1 MRLTI
6 RRLTLVKNY
15 FLFLRIPCQQ
25 EIIFVRFGTS
35 RNRLTSLEQT
45 STLLHGMGAT
55 PKTFIIGRGR
65 DSDILLT
72 HSSISRRHAELIV
85 GADGNAEIRDLQSS
99 GGTYLLRDG
108 KEIPV
113 TTAKLKTTDLLRLS
127 SYDISVKDLLSL
139 LPEEKSVVK
148 SRPVP
153 AANPAPGNAKSRMM
167 RCACGSIKERGKPC
181 PDCGT

>member
-1 MRLTI
+1 
-6 RRLTLVKNY
+6 
-15 FLFLRIPCQQ
+15 
-25 EIIFVRFGTS
+25 
-35 RNRLTSLEQT
+35 
-45 STLLHGMGAT
+45 MGAT
-55 PKTFIIGRGR
+55 TKTFIIGRGR

-72 HSSISRRHAELIV
+72 HGSISRRHAELVV
-85 GADGNAEIRDLQSS
+85 GNDGSAEIRDLQSS
-99 GGTYLLRDG
+99 GGTFLLRGG

-113 TTAKLKTTDLLRLS
+113 TGAKLKPTDMLRLS

-148 SRPVP
+148 SRPAPP
-153 AANPAPGNAKSRMM
+153 ATPGPAPVNTPGNVKTRMM

>member
-1 MRLTI
+1 M
-6 RRLTLVKNY
+6 
-15 FLFLRIPCQQ
+15 
-25 EIIFVRFGTS
+25 S
-35 RNRLTSLEQT
+35 
-45 STLLHGMGAT
+45 AT
-55 PKTFIIGRGR
+55 AKTFIIGRGR

-72 HSSISRRHAELIV
+72 HGSISRRHAELVV
-85 GADGNAEIRDLQSS
+85 GTDGSAEIRDLQSS
-99 GGTYLLRDG
+99 GGTFLLRGG
-108 KEIPV
+108 KELPV
-113 TTAKLKTTDLLRLS
+113 TGVKLKPADVLRLS

-153 AANPAPGNAKSRMM
+153 VAAPVAVNAKSRMM